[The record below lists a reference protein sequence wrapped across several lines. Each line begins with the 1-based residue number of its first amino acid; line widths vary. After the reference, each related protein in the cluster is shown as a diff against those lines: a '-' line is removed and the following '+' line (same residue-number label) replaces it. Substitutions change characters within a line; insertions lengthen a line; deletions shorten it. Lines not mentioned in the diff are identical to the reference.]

1 MLLHLLDGT
10 YELFRA
16 YFGRP
21 PRSAPD
27 GRPVGAVH
35 GLLES
40 TLGLLREPNVTHLG
54 VATDTV
60 IESFRN
66 DLFDG
71 YKSGEG
77 IEPEI
82 LAQFALAE
90 QALEAIGVRVW
101 RMREFEADDALAT
114 AAARWV
120 EDVDQV
126 VIASPDKDM
135 AQCVTTDRVV
145 MLDRRR
151 EIVLDEEGVIEK
163 FGVRPASIPDYL
175 ALVGDTADGIP
186 GIPAWGA
193 KSASQVLFEYDHVAA
208 IPDDETEWTIKV
220 RGAARLAAN
229 LRERRQEVEL
239 YRTLATLRV
248 DAPLP
253 DDLDDLRWE
262 GADRDAFEGL
272 CDELGFTSLRTRPH
286 RWRGE

>member
-1 MLLHLLDGT
+1 
-10 YELFRA
+10 
-16 YFGRP
+16 
-21 PRSAPD
+21 
-27 GRPVGAVH
+27 
-35 GLLES
+35 
-40 TLGLLREPNVTHLG
+40 
-54 VATDTV
+54 
-60 IESFRN
+60 
-66 DLFDG
+66 
-71 YKSGEG
+71 
-77 IEPEI
+77 
-82 LAQFALAE
+82 
-90 QALEAIGVRVW
+90 
-101 RMREFEADDALAT
+101 MREFEADDALAA

-229 LRERRQEVEL
+229 LRERRPEVEL

>member
-66 DLFDG
+66 EMFAG

-77 IEPEI
+77 IEPDI
-82 LAQFALAE
+82 LAQFDLAE
-90 QALEAIGVRVW
+90 RALESIGVTVW
-101 RMREFEADDALAT
+101 RMREFEADDALAA

-120 EDVDQV
+120 NDVDQV

-193 KSASQVLFEYDHVAA
+193 KSAGQVLFEYGHVAA
-208 IPDDETEWTIKV
+208 IPDDEHEWTIKV

-229 LRERRQEVEL
+229 LRERRQDAEL
-239 YRTLATLRV
+239 YRTLATLRI
-248 DAPLP
+248 DAPIP
-253 DDLDDLRWE
+253 ESLDELQWQ
-262 GADRDAFEGL
+262 GADRPAFEAL

-286 RWRGE
+286 LWLGE